1 MINEKGQLELSIGT
15 IVVLVIGVSMLILGI
30 ILVRSIMCSGLQI
43 TEDLST
49 GVRNEV
55 KNLFGTEQIGI
66 KCVGEGGAD
75 VKFATSGRRKL
86 FCLIK
91 SDEQTDYELK
101 VTDIKSLKGAATD
114 QVQKWALSK
123 EWVGT
128 VSPGKEKDADVL
140 LLDIPSDAPAST
152 LQITIR
158 AENKNTNI
166 AETIRSTIDI
176 VPSGFIRGAIC

>member
-1 MINEKGQLELSIGT
+1 MITKKGQLELSIGT

-55 KNLFGTEQIGI
+55 KNLFGSEQVGV

-75 VKFATSGRRKL
+75 VKFATGGRRKL

-91 SDEQTDYELK
+91 TEETTNYALK
-101 VTDIKSLKGAATD
+101 VTELTSLKGATTEQAN
-114 QVQKWALSK
+114 QWALSK
-123 EWVGT
+123 EWTGS
-128 VSPGKEKDADVL
+128 VSPGTERDADVL
-140 LLDIPSDAPAST
+140 LLDIPRDAPTSVLRIKIQVTKGTNLPEDRIST
-152 LQITIR
+152 V
-158 AENKNTNI
+158 
-166 AETIRSTIDI
+166 DI
-176 VPSGFIRGAIC
+176 VPTGFIKGAIC